1 MRFKFFILAFA
12 TLLGLN
18 VQAQESSVEKVDST
32 SFERIRFRVREKVQL
47 FRAYYHFIADKKQ
60 DGAEKALYIQ
70 RATELFLPEQ
80 GIIVSSFVSSKSQAK
95 KEKRQTVK
103 SFLENTARGLYR
115 TTSVVT
121 VYEFCHNCSQRL
133 LSESEAEITFC
144 QHHVSLRNN
153 GNICIMPKDSVTRI
167 MPPISENEHLI
178 YLTTLYCDIT
188 E

>member
-80 GIIVSSFVSSKSQAK
+80 GILFLLF
-95 KEKRQTVK
+95 QTVK

-121 VYEFCHNCSQRL
+121 AYEFCHNCSQRL